1 MARLSFSDLLASV
14 SLAEWKQ
21 AIIGVANSVGLK
33 TTNWSEGGFTRTLL
47 ALFAN
52 LYTTGGD
59 VVRIVAA
66 SGFLD
71 TAEDAWL
78 TFLARNVFGV
88 ERVEATYAAAPA
100 SLELTNGGGGLFVYD
115 AGDIVVAHE
124 DTGATYRNT
133 TGGTLNPGVGQKLLL
148 DLAAEEPGTN
158 SNASI
163 GKIRVMVTTSLGVTC
178 NNVVALAGLDG
189 ETDALLRQ
197 RCRDS
202 VAALAIGGIKNAYE
216 YYAKSAKRADG
227 TPVGVTRVLVAT
239 PLGDGTVDVY
249 IAGVNGALSSTDV
262 AYVQADFD
270 KYVTPY
276 GFSATAISAVNLSV
290 SAPASIWIPSS
301 LGLDTASAQKAVHD
315 ALRDY
320 VQSLPIGGVIISPAT
335 GKVYWRALLSVVA
348 SAIPGTLKAQLV
360 TEADINVA
368 TNRVPV
374 WVGVLAHTTVHQVA

>member
-1 MARLSFSDLLASV
+1 MALLSFSDLLESV
-14 SLAEWKQ
+14 SLAQWKQ
-21 AIIGVANSVGLK
+21 AIISVANSVGLK
-33 TTNWSEGGFTRTLL
+33 TTNWAEGGYTRTLV
-47 ALFAN
+47 ALFSQ
-52 LYTTGGD
+52 LYKTGGD
-59 VVRIVAA
+59 VVRVIAA

-71 TAEDAWL
+71 TAEEAWL

-88 ERVEATYAAAPA
+88 ERVEATYAAAPVA
-100 SLELTNGGGGLFVYD
+100 LELTNGGGGLFVYE

-133 TGGTLNPGVGQKLLL
+133 SGGTLNPGIGQTLLL
-148 DLAAEEPGTN
+148 DLAAEEPGTE

-178 NNVVALAGLDG
+178 NNVVALAGLD
-189 ETDALLRQ
+189 EESDALLRQ
-197 RCRDS
+197 RCRDA
-202 VAALAIGGIKNAYE
+202 VAALSIGGIENAYE
-216 YYAKSAKRADG
+216 YYAKSAKRDDG
-227 TPVGVTRVLVAT
+227 SPVGVTRVLVAP

-249 IAGVNGALSSTDV
+249 IASASGAIPPADV

-270 KYVTPY
+270 EFVTPY
-276 GFSATAISAVNLSV
+276 GFDATAISAVNLSV
-290 SAPASIWIPSS
+290 SAPATIWIPVS
-301 LGLDTASAQKAVHD
+301 LGLDTATAQQKVHD

-374 WVGVLAHTTVHQVA
+374 WAGILAHTTVNQVS